1 MDKKLKFLSEGVSF
15 CDEYTKN
22 IIKFKL
28 SEVYFTITINDK
40 TYFFTLKD
48 DGRCFFDGTEYCLMA
63 KDVSTYPTLN
73 DLSSANI
80 RNDGKPCSDNEQQ
93 NREIVEQI
101 KNDLTNQ

>member
-1 MDKKLKFLSEGVSF
+1 
-15 CDEYTKN
+15 
-22 IIKFKL
+22 
-28 SEVYFTITINDK
+28 
-40 TYFFTLKD
+40 
-48 DGRCFFDGTEYCLMA
+48 MA